1 MEQPKNKPAQCAELF
16 ATFARIG
23 AFTFGGGYAML
34 PMLKRECVESKHW
47 IDEDELLD
55 VFAIGQCTPGVIA
68 VNTATF
74 VGYRVGGTLG
84 AVAATLGVV
93 FPSLVIIM
101 LLAAALSFVMG
112 YAAVQHALNGV
123 RVCVCVLVANAVQG
137 LAKKSLVDKFA
148 IALYVVVL
156 ALALFTGIS
165 SAVLVV
171 AAGAVG
177 VLTLFVPALNH
188 AKGDEQDPKEG
199 K

>member
-1 MEQPKNKPAQCAELF
+1 MKPYVSLF
-16 ATFARIG
+16 FTFAKIG
-23 AFTFGGGYAML
+23 VCTFGGGYAML
-34 PMLKRECVESKHW
+34 PILQRELVDNKGWATE
-47 IDEDELLD
+47 EELAD
-55 VFAIGQCTPGVIA
+55 YYAVGQCTPGVIA

-123 RVCVCVLVANAVQG
+123 RVCVCVLVANAVLG

-148 IALYVVVL
+148 IALYVVAL

-177 VLTLFVPALNH
+177 VLTLFIPALNQ
-188 AKGDEQDPKEG
+188 AKGNEQNPKEG

>member
-1 MEQPKNKPAQCAELF
+1 M
-16 ATFARIG
+16 
-23 AFTFGGGYAML
+23 
-34 PMLKRECVESKHW
+34 
-47 IDEDELLD
+47 
-55 VFAIGQCTPGVIA
+55 
-68 VNTATF
+68 
-74 VGYRVGGTLG
+74 
-84 AVAATLGVV
+84 AATLGVV

-123 RVCVCVLVANAVQG
+123 RVCVCVLVANAVLG

-156 ALALFTGIS
+156 VLALFTGIS

-177 VLTLFVPALNH
+177 VLTLFIPALNQ
-188 AKGDEQDPKEG
+188 AKGNEQDPKEG

>member
-1 MEQPKNKPAQCAELF
+1 
-16 ATFARIG
+16 
-23 AFTFGGGYAML
+23 
-34 PMLKRECVESKHW
+34 
-47 IDEDELLD
+47 
-55 VFAIGQCTPGVIA
+55 
-68 VNTATF
+68 
-74 VGYRVGGTLG
+74 
-84 AVAATLGVV
+84 
-93 FPSLVIIM
+93 M

-123 RVCVCVLVANAVQG
+123 RVCVCVLVANAVLG

-156 ALALFTGIS
+156 VLALFTGIS

-177 VLTLFVPALNH
+177 VLTLFIPALNQ
-188 AKGDEQDPKEG
+188 AKGNERDPKEG